1 MFKNLHMKLVA
12 IFVLLVISVM
22 SVVGTFLINSV
33 TSFYIN
39 EFSNQLALVFTTDFI
54 KTLDKTSKSDTPVES
69 IHEVL
74 SAYSSAIGID
84 SYRNFYIL
92 DKKNGEYIAGSNE
105 ELGRLITK
113 TPNIISAISGSVGD
127 KTSNITSYMDV
138 AIPISDDYIV
148 YVKDTKQEIHDL
160 TWILFT
166 IILQA
171 MMFGLI
177 IAVFLSFLLSK
188 TMTMPIENL
197 TKSAKLVASGKFDNK
212 LTVHS
217 TDEIGVLTETFNNMA
232 EIMEQNLIEIAKE
245 RDKLNAL
252 FLHMTDGVIAFNN
265 GGDIIHMNPSAE
277 RILETEY
284 KDELTFEKVF
294 SDNNTVTQ
302 DKISKEHGFVQCE
315 IERGDRS
322 FVVILAP
329 FGTHKSDNGIMAVI
343 RDITEQKKLDDMRRE
358 FVANVSHELRT
369 PLTNIKGYAET
380 IIDNEADIDAQT
392 KVKFLGV
399 ILSEADRMTRIV
411 KDLLTLSKLDYGKME
426 VKLAK
431 IDISKVITNVF
442 RAMLLDA
449 TQKGHVLTLD
459 IANNLGC
466 IMADSDRIEQ
476 VLVNVVSNS
485 IKYTTGV
492 GDIKIIAKK
501 ENNKV
506 LIKVSDNGIGI
517 PSEDIPRLFERFYR
531 VDKARSRERG
541 GTGLG
546 LAIAKEIINVHGGDI
561 TAVSQWSKGT
571 DILITLPAVED

>member
-12 IFVLLVISVM
+12 ILVLLVVSVM

-39 EFSNQLALVFTTDFI
+39 EFSNQVALVFTTDFI
-54 KTLDKTSKSDTPVES
+54 VSLDKTSKSNTPVES

-105 ELGRLITK
+105 ELGKAITK

-127 KTSNITSYMDV
+127 KTSNIASYMDV

-148 YVKDTKQEIHDL
+148 YIKDTKQEIHDL

-188 TMTMPIENL
+188 TMTIPIENL

-212 LTVHS
+212 LTIHS

-265 GGDIIHMNPSAE
+265 SGDIIHMNPSAE
-277 RILETEY
+277 RILEIPYE
-284 KDELTFEKVF
+284 DELTFEKVF
-294 SDNNTVTQ
+294 KDNTVTQ
-302 DKISKEHGFVQCE
+302 DKISREHGFVQCE
-315 IERGDRS
+315 IERGNRN

-343 RDITEQKKLDDMRRE
+343 RDITEQKRLDDMRRE

-380 IIDNEADIDAQT
+380 IIDNEGDIDADT

-399 ILSEADRMTRIV
+399 ILNEADRMTRIV

-426 VKLAK
+426 IKLEK
-431 IDISKVITNVF
+431 IDISKVIDNVY
-442 RAMLLDA
+442 RAMDLDA
-449 TQKGHVLTLD
+449 TQKGHILTLD
-459 IANNLGC
+459 IKNKLGY
-466 IMADSDRIEQ
+466 ILADSDRIEQ

-501 ENNKV
+501 ENDKI
-506 LIKVSDNGIGI
+506 LITVSDNGMGI
-517 PSEDIPRLFERFYR
+517 PAEDIPRLFERFYR

-546 LAIAKEIINVHGGDI
+546 LAIAKEIINIHCGDI
-561 TAVSQWSKGT
+561 TVSSEWSKGT
-571 DILITLPAVED
+571 DILITLPSFED

>member
-1 MFKNLHMKLVA
+1 MFKSLHMKLVV
-12 IFVLLVISVM
+12 ILVLLVVSVM
-22 SVVGTFLINSV
+22 AVVGTFLINSV

-39 EFSNQLALVFTTDFI
+39 EFSNQISLVFTTDFI
-54 KTLDKTSKSDTPVES
+54 QTLDKNASSDTPVES

-127 KTSNITSYMDV
+127 KTSNIASYMDIAV
-138 AIPISDDYIV
+138 PISDKYIV
-148 YVKDTKQEIHDL
+148 YIKDTKQEIHDL

-188 TMTMPIENL
+188 TMTIPIENL

-217 TDEIGVLTETFNNMA
+217 TDEIGLLTETFNNMA
-232 EIMEQNLIEIAKE
+232 EIMEQNLLEIAKE

-265 GGDIIHMNPSAE
+265 NGDIIHMNPSSE
-277 RILETEY
+277 RILEIPY
-284 KDELTFEKVF
+284 KEELTFEKVF
-294 SDNNTVTQ
+294 SDNAVTQ
-302 DKISKEHGFVQCE
+302 DKISREHGFVQCE
-315 IERGDRS
+315 IERGGRN

-343 RDITEQKKLDDMRRE
+343 RDITEQKRLDDMRRE

-380 IIDNEADIDAQT
+380 IIDSIDDIDAQT
-392 KVKFLGV
+392 QVKFLGV

-426 VKLAK
+426 IKPEK
-431 IDISKVITNVF
+431 IDIAKVITNVF
-442 RAMLLDA
+442 KAMELDA
-449 TQKGHVLTLD
+449 TQKGHILTLD
-459 IANNLGC
+459 IKNKLGY
-466 IMADSDRIEQ
+466 ILADSDRIEQ

-485 IKYTTGV
+485 IKYTLGK
-492 GDIKIIAKK
+492 GDIKIIAKQ
-501 ENNKV
+501 EDDKV
-506 LIKVSDNGIGI
+506 LITVSDNGIGI
-517 PSEDIPRLFERFYR
+517 PAEDIPRLFERFYR

-561 TAVSQWSKGT
+561 TAVSEWSKGT
-571 DILITLPAVED
+571 DILITLPSFKE

>member
-12 IFVLLVISVM
+12 ILVLLVISVM

-39 EFSNQLALVFTTDFI
+39 EFSNQVALVFTTDFI
-54 KTLDKTSKSDTPVES
+54 KELNQNAKSDASIES
-69 IHEVL
+69 IHEIL
-74 SAYSSAIGID
+74 TAYSSAIGID

-105 ELGRLITK
+105 ELGRGIIK
-113 TPNIISAISGSVGD
+113 TPNIISAISGGVGD
-127 KTSNITSYMDV
+127 ATSNIASYMDV
-138 AIPISDDYIV
+138 AIPISDSYIV
-148 YVKDTKQEIHDL
+148 YIKDTKQEIHDL

-166 IILQA
+166 IIIQA

-188 TMTMPIENL
+188 TMTIPIENL
-197 TKSAKLVASGKFDNK
+197 TKSAKLVASGKFDNR

-277 RILETEY
+277 RILEMPY

-294 SDNNTVTQ
+294 SDNKVTK
-302 DKISKEHGFVQCE
+302 DKISREHGFVQCE
-315 IERGDRS
+315 IERGSRS

-343 RDITEQKKLDDMRRE
+343 RDITEQKRLDDMRRE

-380 IIDNEADIDAQT
+380 IIDGVDDIDAGTQ
-392 KVKFLGV
+392 VKFLGV

-426 VKLAK
+426 IKPEK
-431 IDISKVITNVF
+431 IDISKVINNVY
-442 RAMLLDA
+442 RAMELDA
-449 TQKGHVLTLD
+449 TQKGHRLTLD
-459 IANNLGC
+459 IKNDLGY
-466 IMADSDRIEQ
+466 ILADSDRIEQ
-476 VLVNVVSNS
+476 VIVNVVSNS
-485 IKYTTGV
+485 IKYTTGK
-492 GDIKIIAKK
+492 GDIKIIATR
-501 ENNKV
+501 EDNKV
-506 LIKVSDNGIGI
+506 LITVSDNGIGI
-517 PSEDIPRLFERFYR
+517 PPEDIPRLFERFYR